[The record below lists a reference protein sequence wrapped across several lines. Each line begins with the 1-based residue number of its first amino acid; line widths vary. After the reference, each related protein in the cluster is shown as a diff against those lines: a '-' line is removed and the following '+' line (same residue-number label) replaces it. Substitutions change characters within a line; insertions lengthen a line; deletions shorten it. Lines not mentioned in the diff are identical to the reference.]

1 MDFPPYNFDS
11 MNEADVREEVVAPLL
26 RHLGYQSGTANNVI
40 RGQYLSYR
48 RMPLGRRKPTVR
60 VIRGKADY
68 ICSVGGLVNWV
79 IEAKSP
85 AEFLNELTEEQAWT
99 YANHPEI
106 RAVFFV
112 ITNGRELKLYLTNRG
127 PKADA
132 LFACTYEQLEKNLT
146 TIKNMLSPEA
156 ILRDHPILV
165 VDTNPPI
172 GPGLRSI
179 VRVVGGFIRYTKTSI
194 PIPPLEQMNLTVTGG
209 SVERNEDGFLEAYL
223 WTRVPYQSL
232 QELNEK
238 LGLDQ
243 MLLISA
249 STVVSANPSQP
260 TLFESEKQTILPKG
274 MVALNMMDWSNAE
287 LPMNVTVVLKT
298 RAAGYRAGT
307 VFKGEFSASVS
318 YLEWASD
325 ISLDG
330 MFELQLA

>member
-1 MDFPPYNFDS
+1 
-11 MNEADVREEVVAPLL
+11 
-26 RHLGYQSGTANNVI
+26 
-40 RGQYLSYR
+40 
-48 RMPLGRRKPTVR
+48 
-60 VIRGKADY
+60 
-68 ICSVGGLVNWV
+68 
-79 IEAKSP
+79 
-85 AEFLNELTEEQAWT
+85 
-99 YANHPEI
+99 
-106 RAVFFV
+106 
-112 ITNGRELKLYLTNRG
+112 
-127 PKADA
+127 
-132 LFACTYEQLEKNLT
+132 
-146 TIKNMLSPEA
+146 MLSPETS
-156 ILRDHPILV
+156 LRDHPILV

-298 RAAGYRAGT
+298 RAAGDLAGT